1 VSGFKE
7 VGMKKR
13 IVFALVTTFV
23 LLVPAG
29 IAAAGEN
36 DVIREGSCTDASNWK
51 LKVSPE
57 DGRLE
62 VEFEVDQN
70 VSGDRW
76 RVRIRHDGDLAFRGI
91 RTTRG
96 ASGSFEARIVEN
108 DTAGTDA
115 FRARARNLSTD
126 EVCVGR
132 ATF

>member
-1 VSGFKE
+1 
-7 VGMKKR
+7 MKKR
-13 IVFALVTTFV
+13 FVFALVTAFV

-29 IAAAGEN
+29 IASAGQN
-36 DVIREGSCTDASNWK
+36 DVIREGSCADASDWK

-70 VSGDRW
+70 VSGNRW
-76 RVRIRHDGDLAFRGI
+76 RVSIRHDGDLAFRGI

-96 ASGSFEARIVEN
+96 ASGSFEVRIVEN
-108 DTAGTDA
+108 DAAGPDT
-115 FRARARNLSTD
+115 FSARARNLSTD
-126 EVCVGR
+126 EVCTGR

>member
-1 VSGFKE
+1 
-7 VGMKKR
+7 MKQR
-13 IVFALVTTFV
+13 FVFALVTAFV

-29 IAAAGEN
+29 IASAGQN
-36 DVIREGSCTDASNWK
+36 DVIREGSCAAASDWK

-57 DGRLE
+57 NGRLE

-76 RVRIRHDGDLAFRGI
+76 RVGIRHDGDLAFRGI
-91 RTTRG
+91 RTTTG
-96 ASGSFEARIVEN
+96 ASGSLGIRIVEN
-108 DTAGTDA
+108 DVAGPDA

-126 EVCVGR
+126 ELCVGG

>member
-1 VSGFKE
+1 
-7 VGMKKR
+7 MKKR
-13 IVFALVTTFV
+13 IVFALVTAFV

-29 IAAAGEN
+29 IASAGQN
-36 DVIREGSCTDASNWK
+36 DVIREGSCADASGWK
-51 LKVSPE
+51 MKVSPE
-57 DGRLE
+57 NGGLQ

-91 RTTRG
+91 RTTMG
-96 ASGSFEARIVEN
+96 ASGSFEVRIVEN
-108 DTAGTDA
+108 DTAGPDA
-115 FRARARNLSTD
+115 LRGRARNLSTE